1 MHSLLSICEDCDA
14 VYERR
19 PLAHGDVAYCAR
31 CGCELY
37 RGRRVNLDVML
48 AVTLAGLILF
58 VLTNVLPVVLVR
70 FGKAVASPTVWN
82 AILESYDAG
91 IGLVAVVVAV
101 CLLGLPLVQLLLYLY
116 VVPPLRAGRVPRH
129 FALAMR
135 ALRHARPWSM
145 VEVFLVG
152 VLVSSVKLAKDFEL
166 TIGAGL
172 YCMAALTVMLTVLL
186 TFSLHELWD
195 RAEECEA

>member
-1 MHSLLSICEDCDA
+1 MHSPLSICEDCDA

-19 PLAHGDVAYCAR
+19 PLAAGDVARCAR

-37 RGRRVNLDVML
+37 RGRRINLDLML
-48 AVTLAGLILF
+48 AVTVASLILF
-58 VLTNVLPVVLVR
+58 GLINVLPIVFVKL
-70 FGKAVASPTVWN
+70 GKAVASPTVWD
-82 AILESYDAG
+82 AILQSYDAG
-91 IGLVAVVVAV
+91 IGLVAVAVAV

-116 VVPPLRAGRVPRH
+116 VVMPLRAGRVPKH

-152 VLVSSVKLAKDFEL
+152 VLVTSVKLAKDFEL
-166 TIGAGL
+166 TVGAGL
-172 YCMAALTVMLTVLL
+172 YCIAALTILLTVLL
-186 TFSLHELWD
+186 TFSLHELWEC
-195 RAEECEA
+195 AEECGA